1 MNKLL
6 TGLAAV
12 LISAAAMAGT
22 KPFNLSITP
31 DFAVYDRSETIEGL
45 TLSLWG
51 ENPQTSLALGV
62 ANGTTGNSAGLSWAF
77 VLNYADNY
85 KGIQWAPINYVK
97 GDFLGWQGGFVNYTD
112 GTMKGFQ
119 SGTVNYAGRLT
130 GLQLGFVNYAEDA
143 DAGVQIGLVNIIR
156 QNTAWFSGLPE
167 ELAPA
172 MIFVNW
178 RF

>member
-1 MNKLL
+1 M
-6 TGLAAV
+6 
-12 LISAAAMAGT
+12 
-22 KPFNLSITP
+22 
-31 DFAVYDRSETIEGL
+31 
-45 TLSLWG
+45 
-51 ENPQTSLALGV
+51 
-62 ANGTTGNSAGLSWAF
+62 
-77 VLNYADNY
+77 
-85 KGIQWAPINYVK
+85 K